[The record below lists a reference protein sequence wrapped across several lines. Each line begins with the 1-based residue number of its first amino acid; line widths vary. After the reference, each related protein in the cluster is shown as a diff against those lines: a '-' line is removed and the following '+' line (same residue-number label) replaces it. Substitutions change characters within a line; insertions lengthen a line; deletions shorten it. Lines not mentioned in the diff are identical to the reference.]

1 MRWHDSLHSALLLA
15 AFTVCSAV
23 WAEETAEQALT
34 NAALEHRLILDF
46 DGKTFSGPAWEQLVA
61 EAADAQFFLVG
72 EEHGIAENPKLVGQ
86 LFNELSGHG
95 YSTLAI
101 EISPTMAEL
110 LDAALADGGLDGL
123 RELFAQP
130 GGEPAFFGM
139 QEEAE
144 MLVSVR
150 ASMPADQQV
159 LWGTDYEVAGDR
171 QLISLLQKADKP
183 AAAVAA
189 LATVAEASAQS
200 WAQYDE
206 TGSPEFIFSFAGDPQ
221 LVRAVRDAWPNPDSR
236 SAVILNTLEKTLSV
250 NRLWMQGNAWESNNA
265 RAHLQR
271 ENFLRYWRAERERG
285 EAPKVVAKY
294 GASHI
299 VRGLSPTA
307 VFDLGTLLPEIAE
320 LEGGSSLSLMVM
332 PGAESMI
339 AGLNPTNWSYEP
351 RPAGGGYIKGIKPL
365 MDAAFDDKYTLIDL
379 RALRP
384 VAGMTRGEL
393 GDEVFRVV
401 HGFDMLLIL
410 SGSTP
415 SGELAHD

>member
-1 MRWHDSLHSALLLA
+1 
-15 AFTVCSAV
+15 
-23 WAEETAEQALT
+23 
-34 NAALEHRLILDF
+34 
-46 DGKTFSGPAWEQLVA
+46 
-61 EAADAQFFLVG
+61 
-72 EEHGIAENPKLVGQ
+72 
-86 LFNELSGHG
+86 
-95 YSTLAI
+95 
-101 EISPTMAEL
+101 MAEL

>member
-1 MRWHDSLHSALLLA
+1 M
-15 AFTVCSAV
+15 
-23 WAEETAEQALT
+23 
-34 NAALEHRLILDF
+34 I
-46 DGKTFSGPAWEQLVA
+46 
-61 EAADAQFFLVG
+61 
-72 EEHGIAENPKLVGQ
+72 
-86 LFNELSGHG
+86 
-95 YSTLAI
+95 
-101 EISPTMAEL
+101 
-110 LDAALADGGLDGL
+110 
-123 RELFAQP
+123 
-130 GGEPAFFGM
+130 
-139 QEEAE
+139 
-144 MLVSVR
+144 
-150 ASMPADQQV
+150 
-159 LWGTDYEVAGDR
+159 
-171 QLISLLQKADKP
+171 
-183 AAAVAA
+183 
-189 LATVAEASAQS
+189 
-200 WAQYDE
+200 
-206 TGSPEFIFSFAGDPQ
+206 
-221 LVRAVRDAWPNPDSR
+221 
-236 SAVILNTLEKTLSV
+236 
-250 NRLWMQGNAWESNNA
+250 
-265 RAHLQR
+265 
-271 ENFLRYWRAERERG
+271 
-285 EAPKVVAKY
+285 AKY